1 MIKEFKN
8 NAKGLTKIKIAGRED
23 AEHFMS
29 QNPETYIIVSD
40 GNRFVFGG
48 VFYKGKWWGTE
59 DITRAKTEDALAEF
73 INGLAFRENR
83 PNGAYFQEIKGWWS
97 IFFGVNATKRN
108 YYFVFS
114 TKDTVIQELK
124 IT

>member
-8 NAKGLTKIKIAGRED
+8 NAKGLTKIKITGRED
-23 AEHFMS
+23 AERFMA

-40 GNRFVFGG
+40 GSRFVFGG
-48 VFYKGKWWGTE
+48 VFHKDKWWGTE
-59 DITRAKTEDALAEF
+59 DITRAKTEDTLAEF
-73 INGLAFRENR
+73 INGLTFRENR
-83 PNGAYFQEIKGWWS
+83 PYGAYFQEIKGWWS
-97 IFFGVNATKRN
+97 IFFGVNAIKRN